1 MYTETYCQSDAFVLF
16 KTGIQ
21 GSYRLDDSQPGA
33 DSSLCIVFVC
43 LRIAKIDQ
51 EPISKELGD
60 MPLIAL
66 DDLGTGSLICTDH
79 VPILFRVE
87 LAGEYGRVHQIT
99 KQHGE
104 LAAFGLRGLG
114 RVTQVEAA
122 GGAWAG
128 GGWDTWGQALG
139 GLRATRPDQ
148 DSTVLIDGE
157 PLALDEFVLEIL
169 QIVVVEVELALER
182 AIGHAPT
189 ALEHGDR
196 LVEDLLKGHR
206 PPSLDQ

>member
-1 MYTETYCQSDAFVLF
+1 VYTETYCQSDAFVLF

-21 GSYRLDDSQPGA
+21 GSYRLDESQPGA

-60 MPLIAL
+60 VSLIAL
-66 DDLGTGSLICTDH
+66 DDLGTGSLIGTDH

-114 RVTQVEAA
+114 RDDTGCDGTRSGVLRPGWQLRHRGARRW
-122 GGAWAG
+122 GG
-128 GGWDTWGQALG
+128 
-139 GLRATRPDQ
+139 RSATRPDQ
-148 DSTVLIDGE
+148 DPAVLIAGDLLRVE
-157 PLALDEFVLEIL
+157 EFVLEN
-169 QIVVVEVELALER
+169 R
-182 AIGHAPT
+182 
-189 ALEHGDR
+189 
-196 LVEDLLKGHR
+196 
-206 PPSLDQ
+206 